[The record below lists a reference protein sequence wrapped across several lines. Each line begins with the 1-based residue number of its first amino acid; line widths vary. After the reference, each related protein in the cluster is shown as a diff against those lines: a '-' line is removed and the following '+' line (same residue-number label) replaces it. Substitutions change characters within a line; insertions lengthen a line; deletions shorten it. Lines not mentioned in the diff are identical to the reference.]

1 MDASEDDDLRLQ
13 RASAGFYSLS
23 LARILWK
30 PPSQGNKQ
38 RVHRSVKVQELDQVV
53 LLIEPFQEDPQLLD
67 AHLKHIIPPLVDAY
81 LQYLQAPSQTSTI
94 AGTVPLSSAVSR
106 ILYTLC
112 KVRGEKIVTGFLNNE
127 PRYLELILTRF
138 EQGINNSQIGTVPNE
153 NDGMRWE
160 ERYVLLLWLSHLML
174 TPFDL
179 ASISSK
185 HSTDAPTSIQD
196 LDLPANL
203 PAVASRL
210 IPSCIQQLNSATRER
225 DAAALALVRLCI
237 RPDMRKIGLLNA
249 IVQWALSWLDPK
261 CTKQRDIHQMHGVLS
276 FISRLVASA
285 TYEELGHLLRD
296 IHDSCQHVL
305 TYNSLSFVKSSAVAR
320 KLIIKTTRNIVVH
333 YVQSLDIVQSPD
345 LSTLFE
351 EVIDFLLEAVADG
364 DTPVRFAA
372 SKALSIVAM
381 KLESNMRTEVIDAIL
396 SYLNVDV
403 LWEGTTRNLAMV
415 NPLRWHGLTL
425 ALSHLLYRKAP
436 PAEQLPDVLNALM
449 LALTFEQRAATGG
462 SIGSNVRDA
471 ACFGIWAISRRY
483 TTAELLAVDTTS
495 VRAAQAFD
503 HRLSVPQILAIEL
516 LQTSCLDPAGNIR
529 RGSSAALQELIG
541 RHPDIVVDGIPLV
554 QIVDYHAVGPR
565 DRAMTEVAVKAA
577 QLDSSYWQALFNGLL
592 GRLSVTQPFA
602 EVRSMIQRISKRLAE
617 LGRNDV
623 EERHGLLMSLASVL
637 HGCVAQIDFRYA
649 KQNQLPNKMLGDIE
663 VLDGLWSLL
672 QSYALTGHGGTLPM
686 KLEER
691 DFKSAA
697 LRPELT
703 AVAICSLLS
712 ALALTTLRL
721 WDMYRGIEDF
731 PHGETVI
738 TLLTLCLTRT
748 EDSVLQVL
756 PSAVDRMS
764 RLLSLEELLP
774 LNQTWL
780 TSLIHS
786 RSPRNSGYALAL
798 GAMYGNLEPES
809 AKEAQIIEVLTSRCT
824 PAVEVEARVAALQS
838 LRLLIPSVAKNSLQQ
853 GVDDLEDIKAAI
865 STALNDYTI
874 NERGDIGSLVRLEA
888 LNAVST
894 AAEHGFFDSDADC
907 RNSTI
912 AASVI
917 RLSLE
922 KLDKVR
928 SPAAKCLRTLRGDKL
943 KDLGNIMWN
952 DEQGVSSYA
961 YFASAVNT
969 LRRPTPTWVM
979 HAVLEG
985 YISSAGVGSE
995 SVLQASRLAL
1005 VEMLEELFTH
1015 AEEPTVSVLE
1025 ICTALV
1031 EIFKENIA
1039 VDRVVL
1045 PLMEVLAFLF
1055 DMQILQRL
1063 GSTFKWRNL
1072 LSLVQKAHFK
1082 SQNMVKLSVALDLY
1096 RGLAD
1101 VDATRAD
1108 VIAKLTSM
1116 LLHPFPKI
1124 RIAAAET
1131 LLAAEVTK
1139 TCYACYNAY
1148 EDARN
1153 APDTIKAAT
1162 RQLGG
1167 LCKLLVDLQ
1176 NIYGNA
1182 TQALP
1187 SLLSVQGDV
1196 ERCRAEIDHRV
1207 EYVWKKRKIQAF
1219 VSWLEF
1225 YQSIFKLAVAND
1237 SLRVVVDIHQN
1248 VKKVDDTLDGM
1259 HQDLAADKR
1268 RQLSDEALKWLS
1280 PLDFAQRQKELYHLR
1295 RRHGTGIWIL
1305 REGALRSC
1313 SVVVNYLLE
1322 QRVKHEEIGVAFI
1335 YCESEEQ
1342 ANQAAGHLLGSLLQ
1356 QLAFQHDSVR
1366 SDVLGLYQ
1374 STKDVGAASDE
1385 EVMELLLRTRDYCSK
1400 VFLVIDGLDELRS
1413 DVRQVLLGFFSRAQT
1428 AFIHVLV
1435 TGRPFVFQGNSVSDR
1450 LRNEVRPPEND
1461 IRTFVQSYV
1470 QDSDDLNFVI
1480 DGDRSWQGRLVK
1492 IIVEKAAGQF
1502 ALAYMYLTRV
1512 ASETCKAD
1520 AMAALANLGKTL
1532 PEEFDRTMK
1541 RIK

>member
-1 MDASEDDDLRLQ
+1 M
-13 RASAGFYSLS
+13 
-23 LARILWK
+23 
-30 PPSQGNKQ
+30 PSQ
-38 RVHRSVKVQELDQVV
+38 
-53 LLIEPFQEDPQLLD
+53 IEPFQEDPQLLD
-67 AHLKHIIPPLVDAY
+67 AHLKHIVPPLVDAY
-81 LQYLQAPSQTSTI
+81 LQYLQAPPKTSTI
-94 AGTVPLSSAVSR
+94 ARTVPLSSAISR

-112 KVRGEKIVTGFLNNE
+112 KVRGEKIITGFLNNE
-127 PRYLELILTRF
+127 PRYLELILTRL
-138 EQGINNSQIGTVPNE
+138 EQGIDGTQVGMVPNE
-153 NDGMRWE
+153 HGGMPWE
-160 ERYVLLLWLSHLML
+160 ERYILLLWLSHLML

-179 ASISSK
+179 ASISSE
-185 HSTDAPTSIQD
+185 HLTDAITNIQD
-196 LDLPANL
+196 LDVPPNL
-203 PAVASRL
+203 PAIASRL
-210 IPSCIQQLNSATRER
+210 MPSCIQQLKSATRER

-249 IVQWALSWLDPK
+249 AVQWALSWLDPK

-296 IHDSCQHVL
+296 IYDSCQHVL
-305 TYNSLSFVKSSAVAR
+305 THNSLSFVKSSAVAR

-333 YVQSLDIVQSPD
+333 YIQSLDIVQSPD
-345 LSTLFE
+345 MSTLFE

-483 TTAELLAVDTTS
+483 TTAELLEVNTTS
-495 VRAAQAFD
+495 IRAAQAFD

-541 RHPDIVVDGIPLV
+541 RHPDIVVEGIPLV

-565 DRAMTEVAVKAA
+565 DRAMTEVAVKSA
-577 QLDSSYWQALFNGLL
+577 QLDNTYWQALFNGLL
-592 GRLSVTQPFA
+592 GWRGVAALDTPSRLSAANAIGRLSITQPFA
-602 EVRSMIQRISKRLAE
+602 EVRSMIQRISKHLAE

-623 EERHGLLMSLASVL
+623 EERHGLLMALASVL
-637 HGCVAQIDFRYA
+637 HGCVTQIDFRYA
-649 KQNQLPNKMLGDIE
+649 KQNQLPNRTLGDIE

-672 QSYALTGHGGTLPM
+672 QSYAKNGQGGTLPM

-721 WDMYRGIEDF
+721 WDMYGGIEDF

-738 TLLTLCLTRT
+738 TLLTFCLTRT
-748 EDSVLQVL
+748 EDSVLQAL
-756 PSAVDRMS
+756 PSAVGRIS

-780 TSLIHS
+780 TSLINS

-798 GAMYGNLEPES
+798 GAIYGNLEPES
-809 AKEAQIIEVLTSRCT
+809 AEAAQIIEVLTSRCT

-838 LRLLIPSVAKNSLQQ
+838 LRLLIPSVAKHSLHQS
-853 GVDDLEDIKAAI
+853 VDDLEDIKAAI

-888 LNAVST
+888 LNTVSA
-894 AAEHGFFDSDADC
+894 AAEHGFFDADADE

-912 AASVI
+912 AADVI

-928 SPAAKCLRTLRGDKL
+928 GPAAKCLRTLRGDKL
-943 KDLGNIMWN
+943 KDLKNLMW
-952 DEQGVSSYA
+952 DEEQGVSSYA
-961 YFASAVNT
+961 YFASALNT
-969 LRRPTPTWVM
+969 LRRPTPIWIM
-979 HAVLEG
+979 HAILEG
-985 YISSAGVGSE
+985 YISSAGMGSE
-995 SVLQASRLAL
+995 SVLRASRLAL
-1005 VEMLEELFTH
+1005 VDLVEELFMQT
-1015 AEEPTVSVLE
+1015 EESVAPVLD
-1025 ICTALV
+1025 ICNAVV

-1039 VDRVVL
+1039 VDRVIF

-1063 GSTFKWRNL
+1063 GSAFKYVFSLSEPMISLADSNRCWNL
-1072 LSLVQKAHFK
+1072 LSLAQKAHFK

-1101 VDATRAD
+1101 FDVTRAD
-1108 VIAKLTSM
+1108 VIAKLVSM
-1116 LLHPFPKI
+1116 LLHPFPKVSA
-1124 RIAAAET
+1124 RIF
-1131 LLAAEVTK
+1131 
-1139 TCYACYNAY
+1139 NSAY
-1148 EDARN
+1148 
-1153 APDTIKAAT
+1153 
-1162 RQLGG
+1162 
-1167 LCKLLVDLQ
+1167 
-1176 NIYGNA
+1176 
-1182 TQALP
+1182 P
-1187 SLLSVQGDV
+1187 SLEQWADV
-1196 ERCRAEIDHRV
+1196 AIDS
-1207 EYVWKKRKIQAF
+1207 Y
-1219 VSWLEF
+1219 
-1225 YQSIFKLAVAND
+1225 
-1237 SLRVVVDIHQN
+1237 
-1248 VKKVDDTLDGM
+1248 
-1259 HQDLAADKR
+1259 R
-1268 RQLSDEALKWLS
+1268 RS
-1280 PLDFAQRQKELYHLR
+1280 
-1295 RRHGTGIWIL
+1295 
-1305 REGALRSC
+1305 
-1313 SVVVNYLLE
+1313 
-1322 QRVKHEEIGVAFI
+1322 
-1335 YCESEEQ
+1335 
-1342 ANQAAGHLLGSLLQ
+1342 
-1356 QLAFQHDSVR
+1356 
-1366 SDVLGLYQ
+1366 
-1374 STKDVGAASDE
+1374 
-1385 EVMELLLRTRDYCSK
+1385 
-1400 VFLVIDGLDELRS
+1400 
-1413 DVRQVLLGFFSRAQT
+1413 
-1428 AFIHVLV
+1428 
-1435 TGRPFVFQGNSVSDR
+1435 
-1450 LRNEVRPPEND
+1450 
-1461 IRTFVQSYV
+1461 
-1470 QDSDDLNFVI
+1470 
-1480 DGDRSWQGRLVK
+1480 
-1492 IIVEKAAGQF
+1492 
-1502 ALAYMYLTRV
+1502 
-1512 ASETCKAD
+1512 
-1520 AMAALANLGKTL
+1520 
-1532 PEEFDRTMK
+1532 
-1541 RIK
+1541 